1 MHTRIAQDNGKAWG
15 LTLCVDA
22 NVMLLTERVFE
33 CPTISQINDEE
44 IENIFRRAN
53 SQLDEIDANANKE
66 KRTVVKELAIELE
79 GQIPLDTISIEIV
92 TQLRG
97 IVSERFIRECLDNKY
112 KQGYRTVNANR
123 QKEKRQKEKSK
134 ILAAVTP
141 LNQKTAIMTLTN
153 GDSVDPIRIVT
164 EKVSMEEIHDD
175 TPHLN
180 ALIALTAK
188 N

>member
-1 MHTRIAQDNGKAWG
+1 MSN
-15 LTLCVDA
+15 
-22 NVMLLTERVFE
+22 N
-33 CPTISQINDEE
+33 ISKINDEE
-44 IENIFRRAN
+44 IENIFRRAI

-123 QKEKRQKEKSK
+123 QKEKRQKKK
-134 ILAAVTP
+134 
-141 LNQKTAIMTLTN
+141 
-153 GDSVDPIRIVT
+153 
-164 EKVSMEEIHDD
+164 
-175 TPHLN
+175 
-180 ALIALTAK
+180 
-188 N
+188 